1 MPQETLF
8 GLTATVEDRS
18 AYAQLR
24 LQGIRHRRRLSPGS
38 PRAGEQ
44 PTASVT
50 VGPGL
55 PVDEIV
61 CLITQPE
68 AAVVPLRRV
77 KTEWDLLMWGYYEV
91 WEAQLPAQPAG
102 TLVRYQIRAH
112 DEDSGEIYWA
122 DEGAEYSY
130 LVGDSGPPAWA
141 LPAIIYQIFPDRF
154 SPGRGRDWNPV
165 SGLSDIYGGTLR
177 GVIDHLD
184 YIAGMGFTAIWLN
197 PFFPDDT
204 HHGYHATDYFAVNPR
219 LGTLDDMRE
228 LVDKAHERGIRLLLD
243 FVGNH
248 WGSKHAT
255 FQEARANRN
264 SPYYDWYT
272 WKNWPDEYTAYFGVP
287 DLPKLNVDHPA
298 VRDHLLRSIGYWVGD
313 MGFDGLRLDHADGPT
328 YDFWTDVR
336 AVTRSIRPD
345 AWIFG
350 ELVRPPDQQLSYAGL
365 FDGTLD
371 FLLCQAMRNT
381 FATGQMGLAAFD
393 AFLNRH
399 EAYFPVQSAF
409 SRPSFLDNHDMNRFL
424 WRAKGDK
431 ARLRLAALVQF
442 TLAGAPIVYNGTEV
456 GVTQARGIHDPGSE
470 GMEECRQPMLWGDA
484 QDSDLSSWFWY
495 LSHLRRDHPVL
506 WRGGRETLH
515 LDSAAGTYAYIR
527 EDGGEAVMVGLN
539 LSDEPREFKV
549 AYTPRGA
556 VATFNLPPVSGDVAT
571 FK

>member
-8 GLTATVEDRS
+8 GLTATVELRS
-18 AYAQLR
+18 IYAQLR
-24 LQGIRHRRRLSPGS
+24 MQGIRHRRLLSPGS

-44 PTASVT
+44 PTVTVT

-55 PVDEIV
+55 PVDEVV

-77 KTEWDLLMWGYYEV
+77 KTEWDLLLWGYYEV
-91 WEAQLPAQPAG
+91 WEAQLPAHPAG

-184 YIAGMGFTAIWLN
+184 YIARMGFTAIWLN

-219 LGTLDDMRE
+219 LGTTDDMRE

-248 WGSKHAT
+248 WGSKHLS

-272 WKNWPDEYTAYFGVP
+272 WTNWPDEYTAYFNVP
-287 DLPKLNVDHPA
+287 DLPKLNVDNPA

-345 AWIFG
+345 AWVFG
-350 ELVRPPDQQLSYAGL
+350 EVVRPPDQQLSYAGL

-381 FATGQMGLAAFD
+381 FATGEMGLAAFD

-399 EAYFPVQSAF
+399 EAYFPPQSAF

-424 WRAKGDK
+424 WQAGGDK
-431 ARLRLAALVQF
+431 RKLRLAALVQF
-442 TLAGAPIVYNGTEV
+442 TLGGAPIVYNGTEV
-456 GVTQARGIHDPGSE
+456 GVTQVRGIHDPGSE
-470 GMEECRQPMLWGDA
+470 GMEECRQPMLWGEE
-484 QDSDLSSWFWY
+484 QDSGLSSWFWY

-515 LDSAAGTYAYIR
+515 LDSAAGTYAYVR
-527 EDGGEAVMVGLN
+527 EDGGEALMVGLN

-549 AYTPRGA
+549 AYAPRGA

>member
-1 MPQETLF
+1 MTQETLF
-8 GLTATVEDRS
+8 GLTATIEDRS
-18 AYAQLR
+18 IYAQLR

-44 PTASVT
+44 PTASVI

-55 PVDEIV
+55 PVDEVV

-68 AAVVPLRRV
+68 AAVIPLRRV
-77 KTEWDLLMWGYYEV
+77 KTEWDLLLWGYYEV
-91 WEAQLPAQPAG
+91 WEAQLPDHPAG
-102 TLVRYQIRAH
+102 SLVRYQIRAH

-184 YIAGMGFTAIWLN
+184 YIAEMGFTAIWLN

-219 LGTLDDMRE
+219 LGTTDDMRE

-248 WGSKHAT
+248 WGSKHLS

-264 SPYYDWYT
+264 SPYYNWYT
-272 WKNWPDEYTAYFGVP
+272 WTNWPDEYTAYFNVP
-287 DLPKLNVDHPA
+287 DLPKLNVNNPA
-298 VRDHLLRSIGYWVGD
+298 VRDYLLRSIGYWIGD

-345 AWIFG
+345 AWVFG
-350 ELVRPPDQQLSYAGL
+350 EVVRPPDQQLSYAGL

-381 FATGQMGLAAFD
+381 FATGEMGLAAFD

-399 EAYFPVQSAF
+399 EAYFPAQSAF

-424 WRAKGDK
+424 WQAGGDQRK
-431 ARLRLAALVQF
+431 LRLAALVQF
-442 TLAGAPIVYNGTEV
+442 TLAGTPIVYNGTEV
-456 GVTQARGIHDPGSE
+456 GVTQVRGIHDPDSE
-470 GMEECRQPMLWGDA
+470 GMEECRQPMLWGED
-484 QDSDLSSWFWY
+484 QDSGLSSWFWY

-515 LDSAAGTYAYIR
+515 LDSAAGTYAYVR
-527 EDGGEAVMVGLN
+527 EDGDEALMVGLN

-549 AYTPRGA
+549 AYAPRGA
-556 VATFNLPPVSGDVAT
+556 VATFNLPPISGDVAT

>member
-18 AYAQLR
+18 TYAQLH

-44 PTASVT
+44 PTVTVT

-55 PVDEIV
+55 PVDEVV

-77 KTEWDLLMWGYYEV
+77 KTEWDLLLWGYYEV
-91 WEAQLPAQPAG
+91 WEAQLPAHPAG

-184 YIAGMGFTAIWLN
+184 YIARMGFTAIWLN
-197 PFFPDDT
+197 PFFPDET

-219 LGTLDDMRE
+219 LGTTDDMRE

-248 WGSKHAT
+248 WGSKHLS

-272 WKNWPDEYTAYFGVP
+272 WTNWPDEYTAYFNVP
-287 DLPKLNVDHPA
+287 DLPKLNVDNPA

-345 AWIFG
+345 AWVFG
-350 ELVRPPDQQLSYAGL
+350 EVVRPPDQQLSYAGL
-365 FDGTLD
+365 FDGNLD

-381 FATGQMGLAAFD
+381 FATGEMGLAAFD

-399 EAYFPVQSAF
+399 EAYFPPQSAF

-424 WRAKGDK
+424 WQAGGNKRK
-431 ARLRLAALVQF
+431 LRLAALVQF
-442 TLAGAPIVYNGTEV
+442 TLGGAPIVYNGTEV
-456 GVTQARGIHDPGSE
+456 GVTQVRGIHDPGSE
-470 GMEECRQPMLWGDA
+470 GMEECRQPMLWGEEQDA
-484 QDSDLSSWFWY
+484 GLSSWFWY

-515 LDSAAGTYAYIR
+515 LDSAAGTYAYVR
-527 EDGGEAVMVGLN
+527 EDGGEALMVGLN

-549 AYTPRGA
+549 AYAPRGA